1 MRYDFDLYT
10 NNLLLLDTKQND
22 NEQFYGKAI
31 GKASL
36 SLKGPQNDMKLTI
49 TGETSDTS
57 HIFIPTSTSKQ
68 SAEADFIVFKQY
80 GTELSP
86 VKEETDTRLSID
98 LDLTANEKTQIDV
111 ILDEL
116 TGDIIKAT
124 GNGRLQIHVPA
135 NGDMTMKGRYNIA
148 KGSYDFNF
156 QSLVKKPFELLA
168 DAGNYIEWTGNPY
181 NANIHIDAQYTAD
194 NVSMSDLVSN
204 SLISLGSTASAYRG
218 DVFVIAELRGK
229 LTKPDISFRFDFP
242 SNSIIKND
250 QDLQVFLRRLQ
261 SDENEMLKQVTWLIV
276 FGSFFPE
283 SNGVTG
289 TGIVKS
295 VGVNTI
301 SQKISNEVNKML
313 SNVLYKLTGDRSL
326 QFDIGTST
334 YSSSSILYGSS
345 GSGTLDRQTV
355 NLKVNQSLLNGKLII
370 TFGGNLDF
378 GLTNTSAAQS
388 GNFQWLPDISVQ
400 IVLTRDRKLRA
411 VVFNKSTLDVSGGN
425 IGRRTRQG
433 VSISYTRDF
442 DKLFGDKKEMKTLP
456 VPPETSKKAG
466 SD

>member
-1 MRYDFDLYT
+1 
-10 NNLLLLDTKQND
+10 
-22 NEQFYGKAI
+22 
-31 GKASL
+31 
-36 SLKGPQNDMKLTI
+36 
-49 TGETSDTS
+49 
-57 HIFIPTSTSKQ
+57 
-68 SAEADFIVFKQY
+68 
-80 GTELSP
+80 
-86 VKEETDTRLSID
+86 
-98 LDLTANEKTQIDV
+98 
-111 ILDEL
+111 
-116 TGDIIKAT
+116 
-124 GNGRLQIHVPA
+124 
-135 NGDMTMKGRYNIA
+135 
-148 KGSYDFNF
+148 
-156 QSLVKKPFELLA
+156 
-168 DAGNYIEWTGNPY
+168 
-181 NANIHIDAQYTAD
+181 
-194 NVSMSDLVSN
+194 MSDLVSN
-204 SLISLGSTASAYRG
+204 SLISLGSTASVYRG

-242 SNSIIKND
+242 PNSIIKND

-283 SNGVTG
+283 STGVSG

-442 DKLFGDKKEMKTLP
+442 DKLFGDKKEAQTLP